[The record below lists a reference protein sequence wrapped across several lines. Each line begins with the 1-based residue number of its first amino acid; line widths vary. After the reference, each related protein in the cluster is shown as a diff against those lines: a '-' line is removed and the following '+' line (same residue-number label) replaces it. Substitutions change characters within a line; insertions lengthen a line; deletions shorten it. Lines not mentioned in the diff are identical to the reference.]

1 MQEFGSNN
9 PEPIVLHC
17 GHEDPVAF
25 RELLTKVGDKWS
37 ILTLLGLSM
46 MPGDRARFS
55 ELSRTLLPISERM
68 LALTLRSLERDGLIT
83 REVFAEVPPR
93 VEYELAPPG
102 RSLLPALQG
111 LVDWVAT
118 HGDQV
123 KASRSDF
130 DAR

>member
-1 MQEFGSNN
+1 MPPLCQNEDEGL
-9 PEPIVLHC
+9 VLHC

-25 RELLTKVGDKWS
+25 RQILTKVGDKWS

-68 LALTLRSLERDGLIT
+68 LALTLRSLERDGLIS
-83 REVFAEVPPR
+83 REVFPEVPPR
-93 VEYELAPPG
+93 VEYELTSSG
-102 RSLLPALQG
+102 RSLLPAMQG
-111 LVDWVAT
+111 LVDWVAANGLQIKT
-118 HGDQV
+118 SQS
-123 KASRSDF
+123 KF

>member
-1 MQEFGSNN
+1 MHDGGTNTR
-9 PEPIVLHC
+9 EPVVLHC

-46 MPGDRARFS
+46 MPSDRARFS

-68 LALTLRSLERDGLIT
+68 LALTLRGLERDGLIT
-83 REVFAEVPPR
+83 REIFPEVPPR
-93 VEYELAPPG
+93 VEYELTPSG
-102 RSLLPALQG
+102 RSLLPAMQG

-118 HGDQV
+118 NADQV
-123 KASRSDF
+123 KTSRSAF